1 MRHGSN
7 QPVVLCHDPESF
19 FEGCFLIPGS
29 HSLLQIV
36 DDCQVSI
43 VQNTCFL
50 HDADAPVEIC
60 RKAILQIVWLY
71 ERVAGEECL
80 MADYIPCLKLFQV
93 SVSGADNLRIRR
105 KCLSLSTI
113 AVSP

>member
-7 QPVVLCHDPESF
+7 QPVMLCHDPKSF

-36 DDCQVSI
+36 DDCQVGI
-43 VQNTCFL
+43 VQSTCFL

-60 RKAILQIVWLY
+60 RKAILQIIWLY
-71 ERVAGEECL
+71 ERVAGKN
-80 MADYIPCLKLFQV
+80 AWWQTNIPCLKLFQV